1 MDDTI
6 WTVVTSTTTR
16 FKRCWM
22 LGIDVCSHPVQ
33 FLGQWWLLRS
43 FLCHSIVCRVITPH
57 ISFSL
62 SSIVEVIA
70 KPVKSEYGCSGALQ
84 RRNPCVKPASGLTI
98 YGNMCLPEQKQIVS
112 GSLPRSFLVYSEDLS
127 KIRFDN
133 PIQGLRLWLAI
144 EVRYHYDCYVSLLFE
159 YNHRFATLIRTHW
172 IHRLQRWWQNW
183 TSLSLFCIV
192 LLLQAMLLQWWLI

>member
-1 MDDTI
+1 MSISKEHRTI
-6 WTVVTSTTTR
+6 APGVNSLWRSPQTNGKLRLLCLSCPTCSCGAACSQKEVN
-16 FKRCWM
+16 WM
-22 LGIDVCSHPVQ
+22 LIYTNNIHKG
-33 FLGQWWLLRS
+33 R
-43 FLCHSIVCRVITPH
+43 R
-57 ISFSL
+57 
-62 SSIVEVIA
+62 
-70 KPVKSEYGCSGALQ
+70 YGCSGALQ
-84 RRNPCVKPASGLTI
+84 RRNPCVKPASDLTI
-98 YGNMCLPEQKQIVS
+98 YGNMCLLEQKQIVS
-112 GSLPRSFLVYSEDLS
+112 RSLPRSFLVYSEDLS